1 MATVGSM
8 RQLLPS
14 SSGADV
20 DPVAAY
26 LAADR
31 PRPAGRPWFT
41 VGMISS
47 LDGATAIA
55 GTSGALGG
63 PADKAVFRAVRAIA
77 DVIIVGAGTV
87 RDERYGPV
95 RFSDEVRTARRAAGR
110 DDTPPRLAIVT
121 STLDLD
127 LSGGVF
133 GADGVRPLV
142 FTTTDADAARVAAT
156 AEVADVHRTGTGR
169 VDLTAAAAILADLG
183 VGVVVSEGGP
193 SLNGALADAGLIDE
207 VCLSLAPRLA
217 GGDSAR
223 IVAGA
228 GSLEAEFDLASL
240 LVEDDLLFGRWTRR

>member
-1 MATVGSM
+1 M

-14 SSGADV
+14 PSGAADV
-20 DPVAAY
+20 DPVSVY

-31 PRPAGRPWFT
+31 PRPADRPWFA

-47 LDGATAIA
+47 LDGATAVD

-87 RDERYGPV
+87 RDEGYGPV
-95 RFSDEVRTARRAAGR
+95 RFSDEVRAARRAAGR
-110 DDTPPRLAIVT
+110 DDRPPRLAIVT
-121 STLDLD
+121 SSLDLD
-127 LSGGVF
+127 LAGAVF
-133 GADGVRPLV
+133 TGDGARPLV
-142 FTTTDADAARVAAT
+142 FTTTDADEAKVAAT
-156 AEVADVHRTGTGR
+156 AGVADVHRAGTGR
-169 VDLTAAAAILADLG
+169 VDLAVAAAILGEIG
-183 VGVVVSEGGP
+183 VDVVVSEGGP
-193 SLNGALADAGLIDE
+193 SLNGALADADLVDE
-207 VCLSLAPRLA
+207 VCLSLAPRIA

-228 GSLEAEFDLASL
+228 GPLATGFVLASL